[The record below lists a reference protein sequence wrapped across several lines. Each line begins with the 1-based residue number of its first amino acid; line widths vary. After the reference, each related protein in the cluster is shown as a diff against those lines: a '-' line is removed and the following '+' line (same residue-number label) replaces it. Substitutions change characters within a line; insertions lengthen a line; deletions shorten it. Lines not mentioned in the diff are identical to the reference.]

1 MMNTATSPC
10 IRGKIMQDLYQETDS
25 KEYWDYLST
34 IAEDEISYIKER
46 ALDFNI
52 FTGTGQY
59 PNDGRNF

>member
-1 MMNTATSPC
+1 
-10 IRGKIMQDLYQETDS
+10 MQDLYQETDS